1 MKPRRLLP
9 IAAAVVVWWI
19 GVPSGADDSGPGPAF
34 YGPFRVPL
42 VVVDVVVRGGDG
54 ELVTDLGA
62 DDFQVLEDGQPM
74 EISHFARVALDPDG
88 VPGAGEARFLAL
100 YFDDTNVPPRRRSVV
115 LDQLESFFEGSYA
128 PGLRTMVA
136 RFDGRLHIE
145 AEFSEAPAP
154 VREALAR
161 VRSRA
166 VYDPTRE
173 ADELVREMEAA
184 SRSIGLHERDSQQ
197 SAGGPPRG
205 LSVQMIGDFSP
216 RIDALAMASLGR
228 NRGSL
233 AGLSELISLLRGVPG
248 RKTVLW
254 VGSLETRTA
263 EDLFLAW
270 RQLLPSQAS
279 RAGAGVAMS
288 SMRYDLKDELRGLAD
303 EASTHTVSFHGVG
316 ALGSARGARVSTE
329 THSGVTASGS
339 GRAGEGDPWAGQEA
353 ASVLSAMT
361 GGRLLREG
369 RGLGRELERVAA
381 ELGSYYSLA
390 YIPEI
395 NDGAFHEISVEVSRP
410 GVEVLHRRGRRAAS
424 ESRAMADR
432 LTAAALV
439 GVASDALGVEVEARA
454 QEPRGES
461 STMVPVVVRIPI
473 GSLTLT
479 PGTRR
484 HEARVTIFSVVR
496 DARGGLSDVHE
507 RTYPLDIPN
516 ERLLTAVGQRAEFVL
531 GLVLQDGRQR
541 VVVGVRDDGSMTE
554 SVAFLDLEVGAGR
567 EGEAR

>member
-1 MKPRRLLP
+1 MMSRRFLA
-9 IAAAVVVWWI
+9 IAAAVVVGWI
-19 GVPSGADDSGPGPAF
+19 GVLPGADEPEPEPAF
-34 YGPFRVPL
+34 YQPFRVPL
-42 VVVDVVVRGGDG
+42 VAIDVVVRGGDG
-54 ELVTDLGA
+54 EPVTDLGA
-62 DDFQVLEDGQPM
+62 DDFRVLEDGQPM
-74 EISHFARVALDPDG
+74 EISHFARVALDPNG
-88 VPGAGEARFLAL
+88 VPGAGEPRFLVL
-100 YFDDTNVPPRRRSVV
+100 YFDDINVPPRRRSVV
-115 LDQLESFFEGSYA
+115 LDQLESFVEGIQG

-145 AEFSEAPAP
+145 AEFSETPEPLRA
-154 VREALAR
+154 ALAR

-166 VYDPTRE
+166 VHDPSRE

-184 SRSIGLHERDSQQ
+184 SRSIGLHQRDSQQ
-197 SAGGPPRG
+197 SAGGPPAG

-228 NRGSL
+228 NRASL
-233 AGLSELISLLRGVPG
+233 AGLSQLIALLRGVPG

-270 RQLLPSQAS
+270 RQLLPTQAS

-288 SMRYDLKDELRGLAD
+288 AMRYDMKDELRDLAE
-303 EASTHTVSFHGVG
+303 EASAHTVSFHGVG

-329 THSGVTASGS
+329 TRSGLTPSGS

-353 ASVLSAMT
+353 VAVLSAMS

-395 NDGAFHEISVEVSRP
+395 NDRAFHEISVEVSRP
-410 GVEVLHRRGRRAAS
+410 GVEVLHRRGRRGAN
-424 ESRAMADR
+424 EPEAMVDQ
-432 LTAAALV
+432 LTAGALA
-439 GVASDALGVEVEARA
+439 GVASDALGLELEARA

-473 GSLTLT
+473 GSLTFT
-479 PGTRR
+479 PVTRR

-541 VVVGVRDDGSMTE
+541 VVVGVRDDGSMTG
-554 SVAFLDLEVGAGR
+554 SVAFLDLEVGAER
-567 EGEAR
+567 ERETQ